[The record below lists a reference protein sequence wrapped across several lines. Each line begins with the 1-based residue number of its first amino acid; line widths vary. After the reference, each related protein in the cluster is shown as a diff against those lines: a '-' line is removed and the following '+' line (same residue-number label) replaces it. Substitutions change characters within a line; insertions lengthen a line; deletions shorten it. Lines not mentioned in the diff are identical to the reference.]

1 MTVGDIFAVLDQY
14 AADKLRFDVVNLDH
28 VLEHVLNPVALLEK
42 LHTVVQ
48 LGGLLLV
55 DVPND
60 GNDFQEDLFASSRI
74 GRRWWIAPPE
84 HLSYFN
90 LESFHTIAATTGW
103 DVVDLWSDF
112 PIDWFLAN
120 RHSNYVDDVS
130 LGPEAHSA
138 RLFIERHIAAQ
149 GPENELSFYRA
160 LAAVGLG
167 RSVTGVLRPMT

>member
-1 MTVGDIFAVLDQY
+1 MLDVLASERSTY
-14 AADKLRFDVVNLDH
+14 KVVNLDH
-28 VLEHVLNPVALLEK
+28 VLEHVLDPVALLQR
-42 LHTVVQ
+42 LHNVVDSD
-48 LGGLLLV
+48 GLLLI

-60 GNDFQEDLFASSRI
+60 GNALHEELFANQSIR
-74 GRRWWIAPPE
+74 RRWWIAPPE
-84 HLSYFN
+84 HLNHFTI
-90 LESFHTIAATTGW
+90 ESFRSVATETGW